1 MISDNV
7 ATCSGLW
14 RVGLLYT
21 IIACLSPAQHFN
33 SMADQPQPAP
43 AKPTLPVS
51 TAITATDHGR
61 IVVLAG
67 WLCLAVGTLLSM
79 SRVYVRWPL
88 NVLAGKDDIAYAV
101 SFFLAA
107 IQTAVTINAVGRG
120 FGRVERELE
129 DWQVARISKVRT
141 TFVSRCST
149 LPKLSRKH
157 LCRDRDDLMYEI
169 H

>member
-67 WLCLAVGTLLSM
+67 WLCLAIGTVLSM
-79 SRVYVRWPL
+79 ARVYVRWPL

-101 SFFLAA
+101 LFVLAV
-107 IQTAVTINAVGRG
+107 IQSAVTIDAVGRG

-129 DWQVARISKVRT
+129 NWQVAMISKVRT
-141 TFVSRCST
+141 ISLSRCSILTT
-149 LPKLSRKH
+149 LTERY
-157 LCRDRDDLMYEI
+157 LCLDSE
-169 H
+169 